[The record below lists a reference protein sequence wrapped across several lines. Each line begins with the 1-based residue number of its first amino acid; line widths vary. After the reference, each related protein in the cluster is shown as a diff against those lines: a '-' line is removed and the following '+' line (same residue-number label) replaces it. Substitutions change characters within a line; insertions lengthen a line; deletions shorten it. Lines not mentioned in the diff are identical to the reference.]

1 MEEKVHTKTEILK
14 RLQRFAPEL
23 RRLGVDKIGLFGS
36 FVRNEP
42 HELSD
47 VDILVEFT
55 PGQKSFDNFM
65 SLCFRL
71 EDIFLRRVEVVTKES
86 LSPHI
91 GPQILKETE
100 YVSSPFSYLRHILDE
115 IRYLHESTKNL
126 SMRNFWRTKRR
137 NVPSSEAW
145 RLSVKQRKTFPLFS
159 ISQR

>member
-23 RRLGVDKIGLFGS
+23 RRLGVDKIGLLGS

-100 YVSSPFSYLRHILDE
+100 YVS
-115 IRYLHESTKNL
+115 
-126 SMRNFWRTKRR
+126 
-137 NVPSSEAW
+137 
-145 RLSVKQRKTFPLFS
+145 LSV
-159 ISQR
+159 